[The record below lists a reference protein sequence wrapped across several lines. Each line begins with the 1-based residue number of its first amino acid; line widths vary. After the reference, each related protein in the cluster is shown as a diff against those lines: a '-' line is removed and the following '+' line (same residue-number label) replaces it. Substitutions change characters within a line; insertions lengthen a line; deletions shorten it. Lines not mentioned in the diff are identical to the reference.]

1 MMEALQ
7 VSMPTNETN
16 AWVWIAGV
24 LVVALGALFLRY
36 DGGQNKRAE
45 RCEKRED
52 LVLADNRSQ
61 AETIKEQS
69 TTLLRVAGLAENTVE
84 GIKVTHQ
91 KVDSV
96 IRLLEERPTTTRR
109 QS

>member
-1 MMEALQ
+1 MVMLAFQ
-7 VSMPTNETN
+7 VSMPTNDTN

-52 LVLADNRSQ
+52 LVLEDNRAQ
-61 AETIKEQS
+61 AATIKEQS
-69 TTLLRVAGLAENTVE
+69 TTLLRVSTLTENAVE

-91 KVDSV
+91 KVDNLQ
-96 IRLLEERPTTTRR
+96 RLLEERPTNARR
-109 QS
+109 S